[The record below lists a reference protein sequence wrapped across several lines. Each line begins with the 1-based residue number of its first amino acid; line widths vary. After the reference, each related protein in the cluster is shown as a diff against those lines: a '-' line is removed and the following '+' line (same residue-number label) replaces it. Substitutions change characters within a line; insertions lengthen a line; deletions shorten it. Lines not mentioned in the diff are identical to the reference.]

1 MKYYVF
7 DLDNT
12 LVFTD
17 VLNNE
22 AYNFV
27 LKKFGLSE
35 IRYVDRITR
44 EIIFQKYP
52 CIEKWEDEI
61 TALKQFFFINHL
73 DRTLPSK
80 ELFLKLVNSSKDE
93 NILWTSAEEV
103 RVFAILEHYKIT
115 EKFKK
120 VLFSEKTDVEKD
132 VGEMCKLFKCSQEDL
147 IFFEDNFK
155 VIYELERLKLRYN
168 PNL

>member
-17 VLNNE
+17 NLNNE

-27 LKKFGLSE
+27 LKKVGLSE
-35 IRYVDRITR
+35 IRDVARITR
-44 EIIFQKYP
+44 EIIYQKYP
-52 CIEKWEDEI
+52 GIEKWIGEI
-61 TALKQFFFINHL
+61 TDLKQSYFIKHL
-73 DRTLPSK
+73 DRTIPSI
-80 ELFLKLVNSSKDE
+80 ELFHKLVNSSKE
-93 NILWTSAEEV
+93 NNVLWTSAEKV
-103 RVFAILEHYKIT
+103 RVIAILKHYEII

-120 VLFSEKTDVEKD
+120 VLFSEKINVEKD
-132 VGEMCKLFKCSQEDL
+132 VDEMCELFKCNQDDL
-147 IFFEDNFK
+147 IFFEDNLK
-155 VIYELERLKLRYN
+155 VIQELERLKLRYN

>member
-1 MKYYVF
+1 MKCYVF

-52 CIEKWEDEI
+52 CIEKLKDEI
-61 TALKQFFFINHL
+61 TALKQFFF
-73 DRTLPSK
+73 
-80 ELFLKLVNSSKDE
+80 
-93 NILWTSAEEV
+93 
-103 RVFAILEHYKIT
+103 YKS
-115 EKFKK
+115 F
-120 VLFSEKTDVEKD
+120 
-132 VGEMCKLFKCSQEDL
+132 
-147 IFFEDNFK
+147 
-155 VIYELERLKLRYN
+155 R
-168 PNL
+168 